1 MRRTYVAL
9 SGLLLL
15 ALVAQMYFAAVGAF
29 DRPNEDGSF
38 ALHSV
43 NGMMVIPLL
52 TVLATIA
59 AALARAPGRL
69 IGLTILPLGLV
80 VVQVLLILVG
90 NAIAGGAED
99 RTPAASL
106 AIFGLHAINGLA
118 MLGVSAAVLRR
129 ARALA
134 VASRPAGTEPAQP
147 ASTIAA

>member
-29 DRPNEDGSF
+29 DRPNDDDSF

-59 AALARAPGRL
+59 AALSRAPGRL

-80 VVQVLLILVG
+80 VVQVLIVMVG

-99 RTPAASL
+99 RTSTASL
-106 AIFGLHAINGLA
+106 AIFGLHALNGMA
-118 MLGVSAAVLRR
+118 VLGVAAAVLRR

-134 VASRPAGTEPAQP
+134 VASPPAGAAQEPAV
-147 ASTIAA
+147 STTAA